1 MPPSPGNAHTLATDI
16 GEIRPGADLPRDRL
30 RLLLKEFAA
39 LDDAREPWRVL
50 YPLHEVLLLVTCA
63 TIASCDD
70 FDDIVAWGTHHLAV
84 LRRFSP
90 FHHGIPGERWLRA
103 LVNRVD
109 PLLFGRCFE
118 SWIAALW
125 PNRHDLIAIDGKTA
139 RRTHDRRSGL
149 KALHTLSAYATN
161 ARLTLA
167 QLSVPEK
174 TNEITAIPDLLD
186 LLAEAGQL
194 KGALVT
200 IDAMGCQVEI
210 ADRIVAHKAD
220 YVLTLKGNQPSL
232 EAEVAAYFRTAPAEE
247 LVTTTTVEKGH
258 GRIEIRTYKASS
270 CVDWIRAERSY
281 PGAPRFTSIKTLI
294 QVHRRTEHADRCSFD
309 THHYISS
316 AALDIARLAQA
327 VRGHWG
333 VESMHWLLD
342 VAFGDDLSRYRGG
355 HGAKN
360 MATVRRFALGLVRAN
375 PAKASV
381 KTRRKTASWNPEFL
395 LQVLQ
400 LPAPTS

>member
-1 MPPSPGNAHTLATDI
+1 
-16 GEIRPGADLPRDRL
+16 
-30 RLLLKEFAA
+30 
-39 LDDAREPWRVL
+39 
-50 YPLHEVLLLVTCA
+50 
-63 TIASCDD
+63 
-70 FDDIVAWGTHHLAV
+70 
-84 LRRFSP
+84 
-90 FHHGIPGERWLRA
+90 
-103 LVNRVD
+103 
-109 PLLFGRCFE
+109 
-118 SWIAALW
+118 
-125 PNRHDLIAIDGKTA
+125 
-139 RRTHDRRSGL
+139 
-149 KALHTLSAYATN
+149 
-161 ARLTLA
+161 
-167 QLSVPEK
+167 VPEK

-247 LVTTTTVEKGH
+247 IVTTTTVEKGH